1 MQIQK
6 LTDKKGVDLII
17 DVIGKDYW
25 EQNMES
31 VAVDGRMVI
40 LAFMSGPVVDSVNLG
55 TILRK
60 RITILGSNLRART
73 VEYQQKLRNE
83 IYNNAVLNHFAKGD
97 GKLKLFVDKIFK
109 WDDIIEAHKY
119 LESNQSMGKIV
130 VQVTSNNEKI
140 GRAHV

>member
-17 DVIGKDYW
+17 DVIGKNYW

-60 RITILGSNLRART
+60 RITVKTKTMTG
-73 VEYQQKLRNE
+73 Y
-83 IYNNAVLNHFAKGD
+83 
-97 GKLKLFVDKIFK
+97 
-109 WDDIIEAHKY
+109 
-119 LESNQSMGKIV
+119 
-130 VQVTSNNEKI
+130 
-140 GRAHV
+140 